1 MLPLI
6 ECAVV
11 SAVILATAVAMFVLF
26 RYDPEGS
33 ASTAPVESRAAQ
45 LAIRAELGKVG
56 AFLSRISA
64 YRSTRAAAATLA
76 AVAFGLLE
84 DATHELVVGLQVNP
98 ALKAMG
104 DGFIVAACGGAM
116 VWLILTAVSR
126 RVRQSASEQN
136 DVLAVGADIQ
146 DALQQIVEVTPTCSA
161 KDREAI
167 ICNVERIETAMRRM
181 NPERAETS
189 ARSDREPVRVHF
201 ATHSR

>member
-33 ASTAPVESRAAQ
+33 AGEAPVERRAAQ
-45 LAIRAELGKVG
+45 LAIRAEFGKVG
-56 AFLSRISA
+56 AFLTRISA

-84 DATHELVVGLQVNP
+84 DATHEVVIGLQVHP

-116 VWLILTAVSR
+116 VWLILSAVSR
-126 RVRQSASEQN
+126 RVDHSTSQQN
-136 DVLAVGADIQ
+136 DAAGIGADI
-146 DALQQIVEVTPTCSA
+146 DEALQHIVEATPACSA
-161 KDREAI
+161 REREAI
-167 ICNVERIETAMRRM
+167 ICNVERIEAAIRRM
-181 NPERAETS
+181 HPERTETS
-189 ARSDREPVRVHF
+189 RGRREEVIRAEF
-201 ATHSR
+201 ATSSH